1 MASILLITQDDEL
14 TYLAQEATSYQGHY
28 LHVLNDSSSLTE
40 SIQGIRPDLV
50 MLDLARF
57 GETDIALCR
66 RVALLLRPTHIRLLC
81 IVPNTT
87 QSIATALD
95 AGADDCVRRPTLNP
109 RELSARTRAL
119 LRRLRRT
126 ESTASLVISSKDR
139 TIRLH
144 GQPVEL
150 TPTEFTLL
158 DVLSRHPGEYVT
170 ASELLTQV
178 WKYPPGS
185 GDTALVR
192 NHVRNLRRK
201 LEVDPDRPRVVT
213 SAHGRGYTIGVD
225 IQRM

>member
-1 MASILLITQDDEL
+1 MASILLITHDEEL
-14 TYLAQEATSYQGHY
+14 SYLAREATSYEGHY
-28 LHVLNDSSSLTE
+28 LHMLTDSSSLAE
-40 SIQGIRPDLV
+40 NIQRIRPDLV
-50 MLDLARF
+50 MLDLVRS
-57 GETDIALCR
+57 GESDVAACR
-66 RVALLLRPTHIRLLC
+66 RVALLLRPTHIGLLC

-87 QSIATALD
+87 QSIAAALD

-109 RELSARTRAL
+109 RELSARARAL
-119 LRRLRRT
+119 LRRSQRAV
-126 ESTASLVISSKDR
+126 STASLVISSKDR

-144 GQPVEL
+144 GQLVNL

-201 LEVDPDRPRVVT
+201 LEIDPDRPRIVT